1 MNAGPVAPRAVTLG
15 APGRLSVKGGSAL
28 LADRTPSC
36 LYRRE
41 HRMSDWELQRL
52 DEGMPP
58 DQIAHRCRLREE
70 VLDATAEL
78 VVHVEQASE
87 MQLMMLEGYTLEE
100 TMRSVGVDA
109 LPVSKSWDAYWNKLR
124 EAMMFVAD
132 FDCQFRG
139 GGK

>member
-1 MNAGPVAPRAVTLG
+1 
-15 APGRLSVKGGSAL
+15 
-28 LADRTPSC
+28 
-36 LYRRE
+36 
-41 HRMSDWELQRL
+41 MSDWELQRL

-70 VLDATAEL
+70 VLDATAKL
-78 VVHVEQASE
+78 AVHVEQASE

-109 LPVSKSWDAYWNKLR
+109 LPVSNSWDAYWNKLR